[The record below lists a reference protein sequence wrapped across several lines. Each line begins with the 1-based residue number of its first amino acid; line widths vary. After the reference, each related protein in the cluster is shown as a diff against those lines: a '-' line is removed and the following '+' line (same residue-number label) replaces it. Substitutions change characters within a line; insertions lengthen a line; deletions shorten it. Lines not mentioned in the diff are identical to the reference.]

1 MKKIITLLFV
11 LTSLNSF
18 SYTRLSSD
26 EYLSGIFTSKATK
39 EIMKGSFEY
48 DSDLAVVSDRLATL
62 DAVKNDALLGL
73 KGSIYD
79 YSLTKLKVLFD
90 ETKLSGKNFDYATMK
105 IMAEEISKKIIDEKK
120 YEFAKTVELKNS
132 DKYLILAKISKKD
145 VDKITTEHF
154 RKRLFNVVQ
163 RLNDYYHELGK

>member
-26 EYLSGIFTSKATK
+26 EYLSGVFTSKATK
-39 EIMKGSFEY
+39 EIMKGSFDY
-48 DSDLAVVSDRLATL
+48 NKDLAVVSDRLKTL
-62 DAVKNDALLGL
+62 DNVKTDALLGL

-79 YSLTKLKVLFD
+79 YSVTKLKVLFE
-90 ETKLSGKNFDYATMK
+90 ETKLTGRNFDQATIKM
-105 IMAEEISKKIIDEKK
+105 MAEEISKEIINKEK
-120 YEFAKTVELKNS
+120 YEIGKTVELKNS
-132 DKYLILAKISKKD
+132 NQYLMLVKISKKD
-145 VDKITTEHF
+145 VEKITVEHF
-154 RKRLFNVVQ
+154 RKRLFNVIH